1 MSTVSLVTG
10 GNRGIGREV
19 CRQLA
24 ELGHVVLLTARS
36 ADAAATAARAVHAE
50 PLQLDVTDPASIAA
64 AARQVG
70 ERHGQLDVLVNNA
83 AIDYDTWQRAI
94 DADLAVVRE
103 AAETN
108 LYGPWLMVQQFLP
121 LLRASEHPR
130 IVNVSSEAASLAG
143 MGGGT
148 PAYTA
153 SKVALN
159 ALTRMLAA
167 ELRADHVLVNAV
179 CPGWVATDM
188 GGPGG
193 RPFEAGAA
201 SVVWAAT
208 LPDSGPTG
216 GFFRDAHPLPW
227 LAPAVTSTN
236 RAWDRDR
243 PTVVRRG
250 QLQCECN
257 VCDQRVRCDQC
268 EHPRARR
275 PRHDAAAT
283 TAM

>member
-1 MSTVSLVTG
+1 MSTISLVTG
-10 GNRGIGREV
+10 GNRGIGLEV

-24 ELGHVVLLTARS
+24 ERGHTVLLTARS
-36 ADAAATAARAVHAE
+36 AGAAAAAARAINAE
-50 PLQLDVTDPASIAA
+50 PLQLDVTDPATIAA
-64 AARQVG
+64 AARQVAG
-70 ERHGQLDVLVNNA
+70 RYGRLDVLVNNA
-83 AIDYDTWQRAI
+83 AITYDTWQRAV

-108 LYGPWLMVQQFLP
+108 LYGPWLMVQRFLP

-130 IVNVSSEAASLAG
+130 IVNVSSEAASLASL
-143 MGGGT
+143 GGGT

-167 ELRADHVLVNAV
+167 ELRRDHVLVNAV

-193 RPFEAGAA
+193 RPVAEGAA
-201 SVVWAAT
+201 SVVWGAT

-216 GFFRDAHPLPW
+216 GFFRDGRPLPW
-227 LAPAVTSTN
+227 
-236 RAWDRDR
+236 
-243 PTVVRRG
+243 
-250 QLQCECN
+250 
-257 VCDQRVRCDQC
+257 
-268 EHPRARR
+268 
-275 PRHDAAAT
+275 
-283 TAM
+283 

>member
-50 PLQLDVTDPASIAA
+50 SLPLDVTDPASIAA
-64 AARQVG
+64 AAHRVG
-70 ERHGQLDVLVNNA
+70 ERYGRLDVLVNNA
-83 AIDYDTWQRAI
+83 AITYDTWQRAI
-94 DADLAVVRE
+94 DADLAVIRE

-130 IVNVSSEAASLAG
+130 IVNVSSEAASLAS

-167 ELRADHVLVNAV
+167 ELRRDHVLVNAV

-188 GGPGG
+188 GGRGG
-193 RPFEAGAA
+193 RPVEAGAA

-216 GFFRDAHPLPW
+216 GFFRDGRPLPW
-227 LAPAVTSTN
+227 
-236 RAWDRDR
+236 
-243 PTVVRRG
+243 
-250 QLQCECN
+250 
-257 VCDQRVRCDQC
+257 
-268 EHPRARR
+268 
-275 PRHDAAAT
+275 
-283 TAM
+283 

>member
-1 MSTVSLVTG
+1 MSPEMSSVSLVTG

-36 ADAAATAARAVHAE
+36 ADAAVAAARAAGAE
-50 PLQLDVTDPASIAA
+50 PLPLDVTDPASIAA
-64 AARQVG
+64 AARRVG
-70 ERHGQLDVLVNNA
+70 ERHGRLDVLVNNA

-108 LYGPWLMVQQFLP
+108 LYGPWLMVQRFLP

-130 IVNVSSEAASLAG
+130 IVNVSSEAGSLAS

-167 ELRADHVLVNAV
+167 ELRRDHVLVNAV

-193 RPFEAGAA
+193 RPVDEGAA

-216 GFFRDAHPLPW
+216 GFFRDGRPLPW
-227 LAPAVTSTN
+227 
-236 RAWDRDR
+236 
-243 PTVVRRG
+243 
-250 QLQCECN
+250 
-257 VCDQRVRCDQC
+257 
-268 EHPRARR
+268 
-275 PRHDAAAT
+275 
-283 TAM
+283 